1 MQYRALACDYDGT
14 IATDGRVDEATLAS
28 LQRFARSGR
37 QLLLVTGRELP
48 DLKST
53 FPELAIFHY
62 VVAENGGL
70 LYVPSTEQEHPLA
83 EGPPARFV
91 QELIARGVGPISV
104 GRSIVATWQPHEA
117 TVLATIKDLGLDLQ
131 VIFNKG
137 AVMILP
143 SGINKATGLAAALR
157 EMKLSRHNVVAV
169 GDAAFQSK
177 CLAAQ
182 NGMAI
187 IAAQWRQSQSGALP
201 SRTAVSCAVHG
212 WIVHDSSILI
222 RRLPS
227 SLNHERVPG
236 APSSRVVHTGSR
248 CA

>member
-14 IATDGRVDEATLAS
+14 IATNGRVDEATLAS

-104 GRSIVATWQPHEA
+104 GRSMLCDASIGWVSPGK
-117 TVLATIKDLGLDLQ
+117 L
-131 VIFNKG
+131 VIG
-137 AVMILP
+137 EPQSTPWSL
-143 SGINKATGLAAALR
+143 SGI
-157 EMKLSRHNVVAV
+157 
-169 GDAAFQSK
+169 
-177 CLAAQ
+177 
-182 NGMAI
+182 
-187 IAAQWRQSQSGALP
+187 
-201 SRTAVSCAVHG
+201 
-212 WIVHDSSILI
+212 SSDV
-222 RRLPS
+222 RS
-227 SLNHERVPG
+227 S
-236 APSSRVVHTGSR
+236 TT
-248 CA
+248 